1 MSVIKSVNSRSGSRA
16 ALRNTL
22 GYVLQDKK
30 TTSDLTL
37 VLGDYPH
44 LDVTADKVFQHF
56 MQTKE
61 LFNKTGGRMY
71 KHFVVSWHK
80 DENITPEI
88 ALDIARQWAEK
99 VFPEFCTL
107 VTVHTDRE
115 HLHCHIVLNS
125 VSMIDG
131 HKYHMNPE
139 ELQNAKD
146 INDELCASY
155 GLSITQ
161 KGKHFN
167 GKKIEE
173 GTITSYKKDTY
184 NLLTDNKKQ
193 ARLSEIATAILD
205 VLSYACTKDEFI
217 EELDRKYDI
226 VVSSNWKKKYITFEL
241 GTVTVRDKTLTK
253 TFNMDFSK
261 EAIINEITRN
271 KDLQDQF
278 DLEEAAICE
287 GKRELEER
295 VRDVRGEGEKALKR
309 SGYSGSRDN
318 FLERNNRK
326 ATETGRFAQEAR
338 SGLRGTIKE
347 ILGISSFLSDSNEGV
362 AGIRDGARKLASRAN
377 TKSRQLFEGIRKLRN
392 FDVSKAT
399 EDDIDTAKEFASNME
414 ERRSSIMI
422 SIFDIK
428 KMMWYLEK
436 KEDPWYRE
444 TLKNYY
450 QELTQK
456 LFDYQCA
463 INEATPLTLKLA
475 SKYALNYR
483 GYEEKRAAKTIE
495 LVSGGRDEVSD
506 EDLAVLGKEADGFL
520 SNPLDSVDY
529 LIKKHDLEDV
539 RNMPEISRGP
549 RRKHR

>member
-30 TTSDLTL
+30 TSSDLTL

-44 LDVTADKVFQHF
+44 LEVNADKVFQHF

-80 DENITPEI
+80 DENISPEV

-139 ELQNAKD
+139 ELQAAKD

-205 VLSYACTKDEFI
+205 VLSYAISKKEFVDE
-217 EELDRKYDI
+217 LYRKYDI
-226 VVSSNWKKKYITFEL
+226 EVSENWNKKYITYEL
-241 GTVTVRDKTLTK
+241 GAITVRDKTLSK

-278 DLEEAAICE
+278 DLEEAAILE
-287 GKRELEER
+287 GKGELEER

-309 SGYSGSRDN
+309 SGYFGSRDK
-318 FLERNNRK
+318 FLEENDRK
-326 ATETGRFAQEAR
+326 VAETDRYTQEAR

-347 ILGISSFLSDSNEGV
+347 ILGIGTFLSDSDEGI
-362 AGIRDGARKLASRAN
+362 AGSRDGARKLTSRAN
-377 TKSRQLFEGIRKLRN
+377 AKSRQLFGGIRKLRD
-392 FDVSKAT
+392 FDVSNAT
-399 EDDIDTAKEFASNME
+399 EDDIYTAKIFADKME
-414 ERRSSIMI
+414 ERRGDII
-422 SIFDIK
+422 SKIFDIK
-428 KMMWYLEK
+428 KMLWHLK
-436 KEDPWYRE
+436 QKDDPWYHE
-444 TLKNYY
+444 TLKEYY
-450 QELTQK
+450 QDLARH
-456 LFDYQCA
+456 LFEFQLA
-463 INEATPLTLKLA
+463 INDASPLTRKLA
-475 SKYALNYR
+475 PKYCLEYR
-483 GYEEKRAAKTIE
+483 SRAEKQTAHNIEFGSGY
-495 LVSGGRDEVSD
+495 RDTVSD
-506 EDLAVLGKEADGFL
+506 EDMALLGSEADKL
-520 SNPLDSVDY
+520 LENPLKSVDY
-529 LIKKHDLEDV
+529 LIKKHDLEDIRDV
-539 RNMPEISRGP
+539 PEISRGP
-549 RRKHR
+549 RGRRR

>member
-1 MSVIKSVNSRSGSRA
+1 
-16 ALRNTL
+16 
-22 GYVLQDKK
+22 
-30 TTSDLTL
+30 
-37 VLGDYPH
+37 
-44 LDVTADKVFQHF
+44 
-56 MQTKE
+56 
-61 LFNKTGGRMY
+61 MY

-80 DENITPEI
+80 DENISPEV

-139 ELQNAKD
+139 ELQAAKD

-205 VLSYACTKDEFI
+205 VLSYAISKKEFVDE
-217 EELDRKYDI
+217 LYRKYDI
-226 VVSSNWKKKYITFEL
+226 EVSENWNKKYITYEL
-241 GTVTVRDKTLTK
+241 GAITVRDKTLSK

-278 DLEEAAICE
+278 DLEEAAIIE
-287 GKRELEER
+287 GKGELEER

-309 SGYSGSRDN
+309 GGYSGNRDK
-318 FLERNNRK
+318 FLEENDRK
-326 ATETGRFAQEAR
+326 VAETDRYTQEAR

-347 ILGISSFLSDSNEGV
+347 ILGISTFLSDSDEGI
-362 AGIRDGARKLASRAN
+362 ADSRDGARKLTSRAN
-377 TKSRQLFEGIRKLRN
+377 AKSRQLFGGIKKLRD
-392 FDVSKAT
+392 FDVSNAT
-399 EDDIDTAKEFASNME
+399 EDDIYTAKIFADKME
-414 ERRSSIMI
+414 ERRGDII
-422 SIFDIK
+422 SKIFDIK
-428 KMMWYLEK
+428 KTLWYLKQED
-436 KEDPWYRE
+436 DPWYHE
-444 TLKNYY
+444 TLKEYY
-450 QELTQK
+450 QDLARH
-456 LFDYQCA
+456 LFEYQLA
-463 INEATPLTLKLA
+463 INEASPLTRKLA
-475 SKYALNYR
+475 PKYCLEYR
-483 GYEEKRAAKTIE
+483 SRAEKQTAHNIEFGSGY
-495 LVSGGRDEVSD
+495 RDTVSD
-506 EDLAVLGKEADGFL
+506 EDMALLGHEADKL
-520 SNPLDSVDY
+520 LENPLKSIDY
-529 LIKKHDLEDV
+529 LIKKYDLEDV
-539 RNMPEISRGP
+539 RDVPEISRGP
-549 RRKHR
+549 RGRRH

>member
-30 TTSDLTL
+30 TSSELTL

-44 LDVTADKVFQHF
+44 LEVTADKVFQHF

-61 LFNKTGGRMY
+61 LFNKPGGRMY

-80 DENITPEI
+80 DENITPEV

-139 ELQNAKD
+139 ELQAAKD

-155 GLSITQ
+155 GLSVTQ

-205 VLSYACTKDEFI
+205 VLSYAISKKEFI
-217 EELDRKYDI
+217 EELYRKYDI
-226 VVSSNWKKKYITFEL
+226 TVSENWNKKYITFEL
-241 GTVTVRDKTLTK
+241 GAITVRDRTLTK

-261 EAIINEITRN
+261 EAIINEIARN

-278 DLEEAAICE
+278 DLEEAAIRE
-287 GKRELEER
+287 GKGELEER
-295 VRDVRGEGEKALKR
+295 VRDVRSKGEKALKR

-318 FLERNNRK
+318 FLEGNDNQIAETDRY
-326 ATETGRFAQEAR
+326 TEEAR
-338 SGLRGTIKE
+338 SGLRGTVKE
-347 ILGISSFLSDSNEGV
+347 ILGISTFLSDNNGGV
-362 AGIRDGARKLASRAN
+362 ARIRDGARELASRAS
-377 TKSRQLFEGIRKLRN
+377 TKSRQLLRGIKRLGD
-392 FDVSKAT
+392 FDVNNAT
-399 EDDIDTAKEFASNME
+399 EEQIETAKMFASDME
-414 ERRSSIMI
+414 ERRSSIII
-422 SIFDIK
+422 SLFDIK
-428 KMMWYLEK
+428 KMMWYLEQ
-436 KEDPWYRE
+436 KEDSWYRE

-450 QELTQK
+450 QELVQK
-456 LFDYQCA
+456 IYDYQCA
-463 INEATPLTLKLA
+463 INVATPLTLKLA
-475 SKYALNYR
+475 PKYSLDYR
-483 GYEEKRAAKTIE
+483 GYEEKRAAGLID
-495 LVSGGRDEVSD
+495 LYSGGRDEVSKD
-506 EDLAVLGKEADGFL
+506 DVTFLGKEADNLL
-520 SNPLDSVDY
+520 SKPDETIDY
-529 LIKKHDLEDV
+529 LVKKHDLEDV
-539 RNMPEISRGP
+539 RNISPVSRGG
-549 RRKHR
+549 RRIRR